1 MNRLMGRKEI
11 YEARMQELGWTLY
24 RLAQEII
31 CIRKERG
38 EEPPTIQGLE
48 SSLRKALKEPEPK
61 SQQTND
67 DIVKALGGESII
79 RWISHQD
86 VKL

>member
-1 MNRLMGRKEI
+1 MYQLMGRKEV
-11 YEARMQELGWTLY
+11 YEARMQELGWTPY

-31 CIRKERG
+31 RIRQERG
-38 EEPPTIQGLE
+38 EEPPTVQGLE
-48 SSLRKALKEPEPK
+48 SSLRKALKEPESK